1 MITGQRTGKH
11 RGSEDQRRPQPSLGG
26 RHRLL
31 EVAVLG
37 LNIES
42 QAEIFAFCFFLI
54 DNRITSEV
62 SFPIPLPLP
71 FLSFFLLF

>member
-26 RHRLL
+26 GHRLL

-42 QAEIFAFCFFLI
+42 QAEIFAFWFF
-54 DNRITSEV
+54 
-62 SFPIPLPLP
+62 
-71 FLSFFLLF
+71 